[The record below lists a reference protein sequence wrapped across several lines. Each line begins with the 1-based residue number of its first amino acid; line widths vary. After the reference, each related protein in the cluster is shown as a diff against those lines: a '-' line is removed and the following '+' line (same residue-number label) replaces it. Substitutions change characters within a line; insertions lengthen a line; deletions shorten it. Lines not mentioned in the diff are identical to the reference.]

1 MILLFCLNK
10 AIYSKLADYL
20 VVVRRYAA
28 ELYSLLLFTLSLQMF
43 RTGHDSLR
51 KRELRLAR
59 VSMMIVLIFMV
70 CHSPKIVPTVCEIVH
85 GDAEVT

>member
-1 MILLFCLNK
+1 
-10 AIYSKLADYL
+10 
-20 VVVRRYAA
+20 
-28 ELYSLLLFTLSLQMF
+28 MF